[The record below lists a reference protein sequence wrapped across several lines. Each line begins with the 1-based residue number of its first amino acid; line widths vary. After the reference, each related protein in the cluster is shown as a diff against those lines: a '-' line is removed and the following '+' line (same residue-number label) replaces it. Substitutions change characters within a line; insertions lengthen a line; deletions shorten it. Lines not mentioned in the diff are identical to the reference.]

1 MSPEDTLIADKFHS
15 LIKEHYLSNP
25 RKTPPPDPTYTISS
39 LSLDLSQIIST
50 VRSISPSIVRHVI
63 ARSSG
68 VRHGIPVPQV
78 LAFFNWASNQDGF
91 GKSPEAYTEMIDF
104 SGKVMMFDVAWYVI
118 DLMKARN
125 VDVTV
130 ETFSILMRR
139 YVRAGLAA
147 EAIHAFNRM
156 EDYNCKPDKI
166 AFSILISILC
176 RERRASQAQE
186 FFYSLKDKFEPDVF
200 VYTNLICAWVLGD
213 MKMSGTKPNVDT
225 YSIVIDPL
233 CRCGQTKRAHDVFAE
248 MLDAGCHPNSIIFNS
263 LMRIHAKAGRKENV
277 LQLYN

>member
-1 MSPEDTLIADKFHS
+1 MLPFRPSPSPRLFKHLSSSSSPTSQDEEEHAIKTLKTALSPEDTLIAEKFHS
-15 LIKEHYLSNP
+15 LMKEHYLSNP

-39 LSLDLSQIIST
+39 LSLDFSQIIST

-63 ARSSG
+63 AQSSA

-91 GKSPEAYTEMIDF
+91 RKSPEAYNEMVDF
-104 SGKVMMFDVAWYVI
+104 SGQVMMFDVAWYVI

-130 ETFSILMRR
+130 ETFLILMRR

-156 EDYNCKPDKI
+156 EDYNC
-166 AFSILISILC
+166 
-176 RERRASQAQE
+176 
-186 FFYSLKDKFEPDVF
+186 
-200 VYTNLICAWVLGD
+200 
-213 MKMSGTKPNVDT
+213 
-225 YSIVIDPL
+225 
-233 CRCGQTKRAHDVFAE
+233 
-248 MLDAGCHPNSIIFNS
+248 AGK
-263 LMRIHAKAGRKENV
+263 LNV
-277 LQLYN
+277 LMMFSRRCLMQDVIQIR

>member
-1 MSPEDTLIADKFHS
+1 
-15 LIKEHYLSNP
+15 
-25 RKTPPPDPTYTISS
+25 
-39 LSLDLSQIIST
+39 
-50 VRSISPSIVRHVI
+50 
-63 ARSSG
+63 
-68 VRHGIPVPQV
+68 VPQV

-91 GKSPEAYTEMIDF
+91 GKSPEAYNEMVDF
-104 SGKVMMFDVAWYVI
+104 SGQVMMFDVAWYVI

-186 FFYSLKDKFEPDVF
+186 FFDSLQDKFELDVF
-200 VYTNLICAWVLGD
+200 VYTNLILHGVVL
-213 MKMSGTKPNVDT
+213 
-225 YSIVIDPL
+225 
-233 CRCGQTKRAHDVFAE
+233 
-248 MLDAGCHPNSIIFNS
+248 
-263 LMRIHAKAGRKENV
+263 
-277 LQLYN
+277 

>member
-1 MSPEDTLIADKFHS
+1 MALLKTKLPFPPSPSPRLFKHLSSSSSPTSQDEEEQAIKTLKTALSPEDTLIADKFHS

-68 VRHGIPVPQV
+68 VRHRRSRF
-78 LAFFNWASNQDGF
+78 LW
-91 GKSPEAYTEMIDF
+91 
-104 SGKVMMFDVAWYVI
+104 
-118 DLMKARN
+118 
-125 VDVTV
+125 
-130 ETFSILMRR
+130 RR

-186 FFYSLKDKFEPDVF
+186 FFDSLKDKFEPDVF
-200 VYTNLICAWVLGD
+200 V
-213 MKMSGTKPNVDT
+213 
-225 YSIVIDPL
+225 
-233 CRCGQTKRAHDVFAE
+233 CGQTKRAHDVFAE
-248 MLDAGCHPNSIIFNS
+248 MLDAGCHRNSIIFNS

-277 LQLYN
+277 LQLHN